1 MINIKKFEFKKSY
14 EEVEL
19 AGEIYKIELNDERLL
34 VYMKAFDKFYTKSNE
49 LHEIETEKLDIKT
62 QEEVLN
68 EMAEMI
74 EEILDLLLGQGA
86 YDELYKKSG
95 QSVINMV
102 DVVLFVGDVVGERME
117 QSREEKKQQYV
128 KKKI

>member
-1 MINIKKFEFKKSY
+1 MINIKKFEFKKTY

-19 AGEIYKIELNDERLL
+19 AGKVYKIEFNDERLL
-34 VYMKAFDKFYTKSNE
+34 VYMKAFDKFHTKSNE
-49 LHEIETEKLDIKT
+49 LHEIETEKLDIKK
-62 QEEVLN
+62 QEEVLS

-74 EEILDLLLGQGA
+74 KEILDLLLGKGA
-86 YDELYKKSG
+86 YDELYEKSG

-102 DVVLFVGDVVGERME
+102 DVVVFVGDVVGERME

>member
-19 AGEIYKIELNDERLL
+19 AGKVYKIELNDERML

-49 LHEIETEKLDIKT
+49 LHEIETEKLDIKA

-74 EEILDLLLGQGA
+74 KEILDLLLGKGA
-86 YDELYKKSG
+86 YDELYEKSG

>member
-19 AGEIYKIELNDERLL
+19 AGKIYKIEFNDERLL

-49 LHEIETEKLDIKT
+49 LHEIEAEKLDIKK
-62 QEEVLN
+62 QEEVLS

-74 EEILDLLLGQGA
+74 KEILDLLLGKGA

>member
-19 AGEIYKIELNDERLL
+19 AGKVYKIEFNDERLL

-49 LHEIETEKLDIKT
+49 LHEIETEKLDIKK
-62 QEEVLN
+62 QEEVLY

-74 EEILDLLLGQGA
+74 KEILDLLLGEGA
-86 YDELYKKSG
+86 YDELYEKSG

>member
-19 AGEIYKIELNDERLL
+19 AGKVYKIELNDERLL

-49 LHEIETEKLDIKT
+49 LHEIETEKLDIKA

-74 EEILDLLLGQGA
+74 EEILDLLIGEGA

>member
-19 AGEIYKIELNDERLL
+19 AGEVYKIELNDERLL
-34 VYMKAFDKFYTKSNE
+34 VYMKAFDKFYTESNE
-49 LHEIETEKLDIKT
+49 LHEIETEKLDIKA

-74 EEILDLLLGQGA
+74 EEILDLLIGEGA

>member
-19 AGEIYKIELNDERLL
+19 AGKVYKIEFNDERLL
-34 VYMKAFDKFYTKSNE
+34 VYMKVFDKFYTKSNE
-49 LHEIETEKLDIKT
+49 LHEIEAEKLDIKA
-62 QEEVLN
+62 QEKVLS

-74 EEILDLLLGQGA
+74 KEILDLLLGQGA
-86 YDELYKKSG
+86 YDELYKESG

-117 QSREEKKQQYV
+117 QSREKKKQEYV